1 MSNSA
6 LKPAAVAKSVA
17 RPKSEATRKQILSA
31 ALELFRKQGFEAA
44 TMREIARSA
53 GVATGAAYYYFD
65 SKDAIVLAFYDQ
77 AQQDMAPLLEQ
88 TLVETRDLE
97 ECLRRII
104 RIKLEYFQPSRAFL
118 GALSTHSDPQHPLS
132 PFSEQSRAIREADIA
147 FFARA
152 IEGSRLRLPDDLK
165 TYLPRLLWMYQ
176 MGLILFW
183 IYDRTEGKVKTHA
196 LLDKSLRVVVRL
208 MKLSAMPLMRPLRRM
223 VIDLADT
230 AMGESAPGEAI

>member
-1 MSNSA
+1 MPNST
-6 LKPAAVAKSVA
+6 LNPAAVPKSA

-77 AQQDMAPLLEQ
+77 AQRDMAPLLEQ
-88 TLVETRDLE
+88 TLLETRDLE
-97 ECLRRII
+97 ECLRRMI
-104 RIKLEYFQPSRAFL
+104 RIKLEYFDPSRAFL
-118 GALSTHSDPQHPLS
+118 GALSAHSDPQHPLS
-132 PFSEQSRAIREADIA
+132 PFSEQSRPIRESDIG

-152 IEGSRLRLPDDLK
+152 VDGSRSRLPDDLK
-165 TYLPRLLWMYQ
+165 THLPRLLWMYQ

-183 IYDRTEGKVKTHA
+183 IYDRSERQANTDA
-196 LLDKSLRVVVRL
+196 LLNKSLRVVVRL
-208 MKLSAMPLMRPLRRM
+208 MKLSAMPLMRPVRRM
-223 VIDLADT
+223 VIDLMDT
-230 AMGESAPGEAI
+230 AMGESGPGETA